1 MKSGLDVIDAQM
13 EIGRILEGAESII
26 GHHIEG
32 SIPVVLNGGKTLY
45 RLLVQERHRLAI
57 DWVRSQ
63 LLTGS
68 WTLRKSRGR
77 ENGATFQLI
86 CSTHGEHASSGD
98 KQT

>member
-1 MKSGLDVIDAQM
+1 MK
-13 EIGRILEGAESII
+13 IGRILKRTEAII
-26 GHHIEG
+26 GHYIEG

-45 RLLVQERHRLAI
+45 GLLVQERHRLAI

-68 WTLRKSRGR
+68 WTLGKSRGR

-86 CSTHGEHASSGD
+86 SGAHAEHAKSGD